1 MTVAIYRPFSKQ
13 HIYFNDSLNERR
25 YQLPKM
31 FPTSRLRNHGIVVTG
46 TGAAMAFSAL
56 MVEHISDLSIFGAQ
70 TNSQFLPRSTYESHK
85 GGPMLFDD
93 DDSDGYRRID
103 NITDEILSECHAQY
117 GTDVTKDD
125 VFFFVYG
132 LLHSPDYRGTYAADL
147 KKMLPRIPKL
157 ADASDFRAFAKAGL
171 ELSKLHL
178 DYESVEQFPL
188 EEIWASPVIQP
199 VEITDPEK
207 LLVKKMK
214 FGGKPGAWDKSTVI
228 YNEHLTLRG
237 IPDEAQEY
245 MLGSRS
251 AIEWI
256 LERYQVKTDKD
267 SGIVNDPNAWGEEHG
282 NPRYILDLLKSIV
295 TVSVET
301 ARIVNSLPPLA
312 IAGGADDE
320 AIEDVA

>member
-1 MTVAIYRPFSKQ
+1 
-13 HIYFNDSLNERR
+13 
-25 YQLPKM
+25 
-31 FPTSRLRNHGIVVTG
+31 
-46 TGAAMAFSAL
+46 
-56 MVEHISDLSIFGAQ
+56 
-70 TNSQFLPRSTYESHK
+70 
-85 GGPMLFDD
+85 MLFDD

-103 NITDEILSECHAQY
+103 NITDEILSKHRTLY
-117 GTDVTKDD
+117 GGDVTKDEI
-125 VFFFVYG
+125 FFFVYG
-132 LLHSPDYRGTYAADL
+132 LLHSPEYRGTYAADL

-157 ADASDFRAFAKAGL
+157 AEASDFKAFAKAGR

-188 EEIWASPVIQP
+188 EEVWATPVIQP
-199 VEITDPEK
+199 VEITNPEK
-207 LLVKKMK
+207 IRVKKMK
-214 FGGKPGAWDKSTVI
+214 FGGKPGAWDKSTIV

-237 IPDEAQEY
+237 IPDTAQQY

-267 SGIVNDPNAWGEEHG
+267 SGIVNDPNAWVEEHG

-312 IAGGADDE
+312 TAGDGDDE
-320 AIEDVA
+320 AIGDVA